1 MTDSVHKENVVS
13 FKKRQKEKSQGFA
26 FAVQFIAIGDIF

>member
-13 FKKRQKEKSQGFA
+13 FKKRQEEKLQGFA
-26 FAVQFIAIGDIF
+26 FAVYFIAIGDIF